1 VTGIF
6 TKTDSAGLP
15 AATGNASISGDASR
29 QRIAEFSGLAEDLL
43 RRARARGADQCEL
56 SLSESRGL
64 NVSVRM
70 GDVETVEF
78 ARDRSLSLTV
88 YFDQRKASAS
98 SADLS
103 SAGLEATLDQACA
116 IARYTE
122 ADPMAGLANADRM
135 ATRIDD
141 YDSWHPWSLEPDAA
155 IALGIACETAGRQA
169 DQRIANSQGAT
180 VSTSENIG
188 VYANSHGFVGGER
201 MTSHSISCALI
212 AGQGDAM
219 QRDDWYTTA
228 LAATDLEAPEQV
240 GLRAAERALSRLDP
254 RMPPTGNVPVLFS
267 AEMARGLIGNLLGA
281 VAGGAQYREAS
292 FLLGAIGERL
302 FPDWFALR
310 ERPHLQRGF
319 RSAAFDSDGVATV
332 ESNLVT
338 GGVLQRY
345 LLDAYSAR
353 KLGLESTGNAGGVH
367 NLDVSLGDDDLHAL
381 LRGMGRGL
389 YVTELMGQGVNPV
402 TGDYSRGASGFWV
415 ENGELAYAVD
425 EITIAGNLRQM
436 FLALEAVGR
445 EIDPRSYVRTGPI
458 LIGQMTVAGSCS

>member
-1 VTGIF
+1 MNTGIA
-6 TKTDSAGLP
+6 KS
-15 AATGNASISGDASR
+15 GNADTTDASTTDASL
-29 QRIAEFSGLAEDLL
+29 QRIAELSGLAEDLL
-43 RRARARGADQCEL
+43 RRARARGADQAEL

-64 NVSVRM
+64 NIAVRM
-70 GDVETVEF
+70 GDVETVEYT
-78 ARDRSLSLTV
+78 RDRGLSLTV

-98 SADLS
+98 TADLS
-103 SAGLEATLDQACA
+103 PAGLEATLDQACA

-122 ADPMAGLANADRM
+122 ADPMAGLADADRM

-141 YDSWHPWSLEPDAA
+141 YDRWHPWALDPDAA
-155 IALGIACETAGRQA
+155 IALGIACETAGRDA
-169 DQRIANSQGAT
+169 DPRIANSEGASVNT
-180 VSTSENIG
+180 GESTA

-201 MTSHSISCALI
+201 GTSHSIACSLI

-219 QRDDWYTTA
+219 QRDDWYTTG
-228 LAATDLEAPEQV
+228 LAAADLEAPEQV
-240 GLRAAERALSRLDP
+240 GLRAATRVLRRLDP

-267 AEMARGLIGNLLGA
+267 AEMARGLIGHLLGA
-281 VAGGAQYREAS
+281 VAGGAQYRESS
-292 FLLGAIGERL
+292 FLLGAVGERL

-319 RSAAFDSDGVATV
+319 RSAAFDGDGVATV

-353 KLGLESTGNAGGVH
+353 KLGLATTGNAGGVH
-367 NLDVSLGDDDLHAL
+367 NLDATLGNDDLAAL

-402 TGDYSRGASGFWV
+402 TGDYSRGAAGFWV
-415 ENGELAYAVD
+415 EGGELAYPVD

-436 FLALEAVGR
+436 FLALEAVGS
-445 EIDPRSYVRTGPI
+445 EVDPRSHVRTGPM
-458 LIGQMTVAGSCS
+458 LIGKMTVAGSGA